1 MPPDNDQNMADRR
14 VPRPHFLLK
23 IYVNESECPGLRAK
37 YEAARDS
44 HNASVASYLAGGD
57 AGFDAGFDLFLPKAT
72 TVFAGAY
79 SVKVPHGIHCEML
92 RVGDRLVRRK
102 ETGELE
108 FEADSPGRNVGFY
121 LYVRSSTGARTPLRL
136 SNHVGIIDAP
146 YRGEIVALF
155 DNMNV
160 GGDETC
166 TAHQRLVQICAPE
179 LSYPIVVELV
189 DRKEGLSVTQRGEGG
204 LGSTGQ

>member
-1 MPPDNDQNMADRR
+1 MAERK
-14 VPRPHFLLK
+14 VQRPYFLLR
-23 IYVNESECPGLRAK
+23 IYVNESKYPGLRAK
-37 YEAARDS
+37 YEAVREK

-72 TVFAGAY
+72 TVLAGAY
-79 SVKVPHGIHCEML
+79 SVKVPHGIHCEM
-92 RVGDRLVRRK
+92 RRIVSRK
-102 ETGELE
+102 ETRELE
-108 FEADSPGRNVGFY
+108 FESDNSGRNVGFY

-160 GGDETC
+160 SGDETC
-166 TAHQRLVQICAPE
+166 TTHQRLVQICAPE
-179 LSYPIVVELV
+179 LSYPIIVEIV
-189 DRKEGLSVTQRGEGG
+189 NRKEDLSATQRGEGG

>member
-1 MPPDNDQNMADRR
+1 M
-14 VPRPHFLLK
+14 
-23 IYVNESECPGLRAK
+23 NESEYPGLRSK

-57 AGFDAGFDLFLPKAT
+57 DGFDAGFDLFLPNAT

-79 SVKVPHGIHCEML
+79 SVKIPHGIHCEML
-92 RVGDRLVRRK
+92 RIGERLVSRN

-108 FEADSPGRNVGFY
+108 FEADYPGRNVGFY

-155 DNMNV
+155 DTMNV
-160 GGDETC
+160 SGDETC

-189 DRKEGLSVTQRGEGG
+189 DRKEDLSATQRGEGG

>member
-1 MPPDNDQNMADRR
+1 MAEIRI
-14 VPRPHFLLK
+14 PRPHFLLR
-23 IYVNESECPGLRAK
+23 IYVNDSEYPDLRAK
-37 YEAARDS
+37 YEVARDL
-44 HNASVASYLAGGD
+44 HNASVASYLGGGD

-72 TVFAGAY
+72 TVLAGAY

-92 RVGDRLVRRK
+92 RIGDRLVRRK
-102 ETGELE
+102 ETKELE
-108 FEADSPGRNVGFY
+108 FEADIPGRNVGFY

-155 DNMNV
+155 DTMNV
-160 GGDETC
+160 SGDETC
-166 TAHQRLVQICAPE
+166 NAHQRLVQICAPE

-189 DRKEGLSVTQRGEGG
+189 DRKEDLSTTQRGEGG

>member
-1 MPPDNDQNMADRR
+1 MAERR
-14 VPRPHFLLK
+14 VPRPHFLLR
-23 IYVNESECPGLRAK
+23 IYVNESEYPGLRAK
-37 YEAARDS
+37 YEAVCDS
-44 HNASVASYLAGGD
+44 HNASAASYLAGGD

-72 TVFAGAY
+72 TVPAGAY

-92 RVGDRLVRRK
+92 RIGDRLVRRR
-102 ETGELE
+102 ETGKLE
-108 FEADSPGRNVGFY
+108 FEADYPGRNVGFY

-155 DNMNV
+155 DNMNAS
-160 GGDETC
+160 GDETC
-166 TAHQRLVQICAPE
+166 AAYQRLVQICAPE
-179 LSYPIVVELV
+179 LSYPVVVELV
-189 DRKEGLSVTQRGEGG
+189 DRKEDLSVTQRGEGG